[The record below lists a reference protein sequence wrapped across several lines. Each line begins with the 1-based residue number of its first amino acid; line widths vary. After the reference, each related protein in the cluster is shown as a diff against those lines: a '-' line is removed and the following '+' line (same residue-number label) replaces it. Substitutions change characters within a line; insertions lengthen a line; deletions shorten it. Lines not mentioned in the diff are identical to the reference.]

1 MNRGADKP
9 RSFGH
14 ESCPHRID
22 GERTIGITFARIDS
36 SPGRGM
42 HDRIGLELDNG
53 STHRIAVGDV
63 EACMIE
69 TSNLMSAGAEN
80 AYEFVADLTTS
91 AGDENSHQ

>member
-1 MNRGADKP
+1 MHCSINEP
-9 RSFGH
+9 RRFDDETGT
-14 ESCPHRID
+14 HRID
-22 GERTIGITFARIDS
+22 GECPVRIAFARIDS

-42 HDRIGLELDNG
+42 HYRFGLELDNG

-91 AGDENSHQ
+91 AGDEDSHQ